1 MARVVTIPRRRD
13 DEHEDSTPDGR
24 LGRAWRELRRGTTTL
39 LVTDRVFGRPGE
51 PQHIEPNHLDVL
63 DLLTRRYCRR
73 MSELAAALHVDPST
87 ITRTM
92 HRMEAAGLVRRATV
106 ANDGRLVT
114 AHLTDEGRHVHE
126 LVAGRRAELIAAG
139 LAGLT
144 PDEQERLVDLLE
156 RFLLALGAYVQAPNP
171 SSTAAG

>member
-1 MARVVTIPRRRD
+1 MGRVATIPRRRD
-13 DEHEDSTPDGR
+13 DEQDGPTPSAR

-63 DLLTRRYCRR
+63 DMLTRCDGRR
-73 MSELAAALHVDPST
+73 MSELAAGLHVDPST

-106 ANDGRLVT
+106 ASDGRLVT
-114 AHLTDEGRHVHE
+114 SR
-126 LVAGRRAELIAAG
+126 RRAGASTSWSPPAA
-139 LAGLT
+139 
-144 PDEQERLVDLLE
+144 
-156 RFLLALGAYVQAPNP
+156 P
-171 SSTAAG
+171 S